1 MFKYQILPS
10 MYKIL
15 AAYIPR
21 ETEKFLFLM
30 CIFNFNAT
38 GSMVCASILKMNFK
52 KLFLFKFPNN
62 FSMSFNYK
70 EVGINMS
77 FMPIFRSFFFKW
89 GILFYFSSSSLSTL
103 TLSIYWTYIHINI
116 DIKVLSEVY
125 LKTNF

>member
-10 MYKIL
+10 MYEIL

-38 GSMVCASILKMNFK
+38 GSMVCASVLKMNFK

-62 FSMSFNYK
+62 FNMSFNYK

-77 FMPIFRSFFFKW
+77 FMPIFRSFFF
-89 GILFYFSSSSLSTL
+89 
-103 TLSIYWTYIHINI
+103 
-116 DIKVLSEVY
+116 
-125 LKTNF
+125 